1 MRTKVVRYLGI
12 QIAIQKHGK
21 HTVMDAVRLKNNAAK
36 RKVTVIP
43 TATVLVA

>member
-1 MRTKVVRYLGI
+1 MKTKDVRSLGI
-12 QIAIQKHGK
+12 PIAIRKHGK

-43 TATVLVA
+43 TETVLVA

>member
-1 MRTKVVRYLGI
+1 MRTKVVRYLVI
-12 QIAIQKHGK
+12 LIAIQKHGK

-36 RKVTVIP
+36 RRETVIP

>member
-1 MRTKVVRYLGI
+1 MRKKVVRYLVI
-12 QIAIQKHGK
+12 LIAIQKHGK
-21 HTVMDAVRLKNNAAK
+21 HTVMDVVRLKNNAVK